1 MKSQIDY
8 EKILPIIEMSN
19 SLEKNIFQVYINKNF
34 DKYPLEIEQNIR
46 NLKNIS
52 SGWNYHLYDNNNEIK
67 NFILENYG
75 ETILSYFNKISD
87 TYGAAKADFFRY
99 LLIYKR
105 GGIYIDL
112 KTTFTKPLDEVIS
125 TDEKYILTH
134 WDNREGEKYFQMGL
148 FDELNVERGEWI
160 QWAIVARRGHPMLRA
175 IIIEMLKRIDNYS
188 PFTTGVGLMGVIR
201 TTGPIMYTQTIENFR
216 KQIDADMYRILDKPQ
231 DIGLRYSV
239 YDADGAFAHKKALK
253 NNYNIKLDAVIN
265 NGSEF
270 YTKYFRFY
278 FWSKFALQ
286 VLMDKI
292 KMKLA

>member
-1 MKSQIDY
+1 MKSQINY
-8 EKILPIIEMSN
+8 EKLLPLIEMSN
-19 SLEKNIFQVYINKNF
+19 SLEKNIYQAYKT
-34 DKYPLEIEQNIR
+34 
-46 NLKNIS
+46 KNINEFPNEINAS
-52 SGWNYHLYDNNNEIK
+52 IKSIKDENPNWNYEIFDDEDIK
-67 NFILENYG
+67 VFILENYG

-112 KTTFTKPLDEVIS
+112 KTTFTKPLDEVIG

-160 QWAIVARRGHPMLRA
+160 QWAIVARSGHPMLRA

-188 PFTTGVGLMGVIR
+188 PFTIGVGLMGVIR